1 MRVFFT
7 SMLALLA
14 ATFHA
19 GAQEKFLLFESYQND
34 TIPYRIPA
42 MAELWDGSVY
52 ALADFRHCAMR
63 MDRMCMWPC
72 SLCLSAREE
81 QMWEY
86 MQRNCLKTS
95 QA

>member
-1 MRVFFT
+1 MKNVEYVVPLCKCSLMRAFFT

-52 ALADFRHCAMR
+52 ALADFR
-63 MDRMCMWPC
+63 
-72 SLCLSAREE
+72 
-81 QMWEY
+81 
-86 MQRNCLKTS
+86 
-95 QA
+95 